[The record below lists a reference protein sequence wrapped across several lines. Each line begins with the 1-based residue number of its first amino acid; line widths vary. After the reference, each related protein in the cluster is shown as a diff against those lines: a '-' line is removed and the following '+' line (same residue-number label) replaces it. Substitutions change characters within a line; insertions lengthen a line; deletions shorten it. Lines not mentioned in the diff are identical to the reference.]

1 MPLDYLKFSNDMWLS
16 FVFKVSTNGKHFSYL
31 FFWPKVID
39 IEMHLTIYASKL
51 VFRKRF
57 LSHAFLIYAN
67 SEDLGKAIK
76 SEQVFSYN

>member
-1 MPLDYLKFSNDMWLS
+1 MENTFHTYFSGQKLLILKCIFND
-16 FVFKVSTNGKHFSYL
+16 
-31 FFWPKVID
+31 
-39 IEMHLTIYASKL
+39 IYAFKL
-51 VFRKRF
+51 VFLKRF